1 MLYDARNP
9 NPVFCENLE
18 GRDGVVGGREVQ
30 QGRDIFIP
38 VAYSCYVWQKIIDYY
53 KAVIPN

>member
-1 MLYDARNP
+1 M
-9 NPVFCENLE
+9 
-18 GRDGVVGGREVQ
+18 VGGREVQ

-53 KAVIPN
+53 KAVIPQLKIKESPVLDLFDKNKKYL